1 MYRTLY
7 AVGFVARY
15 IRRSVSDDPWDTAL
29 RETVAALLSR
39 RCRVS
44 TDCSSVPHTQYLVY
58 WKEARLHKIL
68 RSDFGG
74 DLPTKKLYSYVRAAV
89 LRLAQPVSA
98 ALVDFVS
105 PLLPDARCRTP
116 IISDGVVISEDP
128 SGSSALW
135 ITLIDVFRSRGP
147 VAALLDERLAA
158 VGTGGLLV

>member
-1 MYRTLY
+1 M
-7 AVGFVARY
+7 GFVARY
-15 IRRSVSDDPWDTAL
+15 IRRSVSDDPWDIAL
-29 RETVAALLSR
+29 RETIAALLSR

-44 TDCSSVPHTQYLVY
+44 FVVLEWLILNLLSTT
-58 WKEARLHKIL
+58 LHKIL
-68 RSDFGG
+68 STDFGI

-116 IISDGVVISEDP
+116 IISDGVVMSEDP